1 MKKSKISYIA
11 VFLLILVVIAGCG
24 SNSSDPKQAASAD
37 SSGAKTASERV
48 YKHAMG
54 EAKIPVKPEKV
65 VTLQYVSQ
73 LLSIGVKPLGG
84 PSNLLKDLAEKSGG
98 IENIGE
104 AGRYNYEK
112 ILELQPE
119 LIIAGDVDQET
130 YDKLSK
136 IAPTV
141 VVPWNEYDV
150 FGHVKVMGDI
160 MNRQSEA
167 EAWSTAFR
175 AKFQA
180 VREQI
185 QSVIEPGKTA
195 AIYNIRPKEI
205 YVYGVRNFGFTIY
218 KALELTPPAP
228 VKKEIEKDPNFW
240 AVPVSLEL
248 LPEYASDYLFVSVF
262 GDDDSKKRLDEISK
276 TALWANLPAVKNN
289 RVYMLNLDTW
299 FGYTPHDIEKQL
311 QEIVTMLK
319 KS

>member
-1 MKKSKISYIA
+1 MRRSKFACIGTL
-11 VFLLILVVIAGCG
+11 VLILMTAGCG
-24 SNSSDPKQAASAD
+24 SNSPDSKQAASAD
-37 SSGAKTASERV
+37 SSGAKPASERI

-54 EAKIPVKPEKV
+54 EVKIPVKPEKV

-73 LLSIGVKPLGG
+73 LLSIGVKPLGA
-84 PSNLLKDLAEKSGG
+84 PANLLEDLGEKAAG
-98 IENIGE
+98 IESIGDV
-104 AGRYNYEK
+104 GKHNFEK

-119 LIIAGDVDQET
+119 LIIAGDVEQET
-130 YDKLSK
+130 YDQLSK

-141 VVPWNEYDV
+141 VVPWMDYDV
-150 FGHVKVMGDI
+150 FGHVKAMGDI

-180 VREQI
+180 VREQLQNI
-185 QSVIEPGKTA
+185 IEPGKTA

-205 YVYGVRNFGFTIY
+205 YVYGVRNFGFTLY
-218 KALELTPPAP
+218 KALELTPPPP
-228 VKKEIEKDPNFW
+228 VKKEIEKNPNFW

-311 QEIVTMLK
+311 QEIVSLLK

>member
-1 MKKSKISYIA
+1 MRKSKLTCIA
-11 VFLLILVVIAGCG
+11 VFLLILIVIAGCG
-24 SNSSDPKQAASAD
+24 ANSPDAKQAASAD
-37 SSGAKTASERV
+37 SSSAKPAAERV

-84 PSNLLKDLAEKSGG
+84 PANLIKDLGEKAAG

-104 AGRYNYEK
+104 AGKYNSEK

-119 LIIAGDVDQET
+119 LIIAGDVEQEA

-141 VVPWNEYDV
+141 VVPWMNHDV

-167 EAWSTAFR
+167 EAWSKAFR

-218 KALELTPPAP
+218 KALELTPPPP

-240 AVPVSLEL
+240 AVPVSLEQ
-248 LPEYASDYLFVSVF
+248 LPEYASDYLFVSTF

-311 QEIVTMLK
+311 QEIVSLLK